1 MAFPLLPSEP
11 NYEDSLG
18 ACGPEGEE
26 FTPAFTPGTGRSRE
40 RRRGLLLVAQKAKV
54 KWSSRADEGQV
65 EPAVKCRLRDLDLN
79 LQLPF
84 LYLWAGFLLKLSED
98 LLDTYPQFSLSQLVH
113 QIQENVESH
122 DCPDGHLR
130 SLLE

>member
-1 MAFPLLPSEP
+1 MAAE
-11 NYEDSLG
+11 
-18 ACGPEGEE
+18 
-26 FTPAFTPGTGRSRE
+26 
-40 RRRGLLLVAQKAKV
+40 KAKV

-65 EPAVKCRLRDLDLN
+65 EPAVKCRLWDLDLN

-98 LLDTYPQFSLSQLVH
+98 LLDTYPQFSLSQLVY

-130 SLLE
+130 SSLE

>member
-11 NYEDSLG
+11 DYEDSLG

-26 FTPAFTPGTGRSRE
+26 FTPAFTPGAGRSRE
-40 RRRGLLLVAQKAKV
+40 RQQGLLLVAQKAKV

-130 SLLE
+130 S